1 MHLDTH
7 EAVIRE
13 DVQLLKGRSCHMSAL
28 AGERLFVLGGFDGWE
43 SLNEVEALVQS
54 KNKFEEWPKMD
65 SRVKNG

>member
-1 MHLDTH
+1 
-7 EAVIRE
+7 
-13 DVQLLKGRSCHMSAL
+13 MSAL

-54 KNKFEEWPKMD
+54 KNKFEQWPKMD